1 MNQDRRDRLRD
12 AAIAVLAQEGG
23 RGLTHRAVDAA
34 SAVPTGTAKNYFP
47 TRDALLRAA
56 AERCTEQYRAL
67 AQTLAGAGQE
77 HGPGAEPGPGPGSGP
92 GLGPGSGHGLGPGLG
107 PGSGHGL
114 GPGPA
119 DAAQLAALLA
129 GLLRNVAGPG
139 RTRVLAYLELQAE
152 AARRPWLAALLDPV
166 AAADFT
172 AHTHLLRAAG
182 LPAGPERAR
191 ALTLALHGAIPH
203 LLAGAPATLA
213 AAGLDDLDRF
223 TRELLAAVCEEETP

>member
-12 AAIAVLAQEGG
+12 AAIAVLAREGG

-34 SAVPTGTAKNYFP
+34 AAVPTGTAKNYFP

-56 AERCTEQYRAL
+56 AERCAEQYHAL
-67 AQTLAGAGQE
+67 AEALAEAGPEQGAGAGA
-77 HGPGAEPGPGPGSGP
+77 GPGAGAGAGPTSGP
-92 GLGPGSGHGLGPGLG
+92 GAGPEA
-107 PGSGHGL
+107 
-114 GPGPA
+114 GPA
-119 DAAQLAALLA
+119 DAARLAALLA
-129 GLLRNVAGPG
+129 ELLRNTAGPG

-166 AAADFT
+166 AAADFA
-172 AHTHLLRAAG
+172 AHAHLLRTAG

-203 LLAGAPATLA
+203 LLTGAPATLA

-223 TRELLAAVCEEETP
+223 TRELLAAVCREETR

>member
-34 SAVPTGTAKNYFP
+34 AAVPTGTAKNYFP

-56 AERCTEQYRAL
+56 AERCAEQYRAL
-67 AQTLAGAGQE
+67 AQTLAGAGREQ
-77 HGPGAEPGPGPGSGP
+77 GPGAESGPGSGP
-92 GLGPGSGHGLGPGLG
+92 GLGAV
-107 PGSGHGL
+107 
-114 GPGPA
+114 PA

-129 GLLRNVAGPG
+129 GLLRDTAGPG
-139 RTRVLAYLELQAE
+139 RIRVLAYLELQAE

-172 AHTHLLRAAG
+172 AHAYLLRAAG
-182 LPAGPERAR
+182 LAAGPDRAR

-203 LLAGAPATLA
+203 LLTGAPATLA

-223 TRELLAAVCEEETP
+223 TRELLASVCEEEAR